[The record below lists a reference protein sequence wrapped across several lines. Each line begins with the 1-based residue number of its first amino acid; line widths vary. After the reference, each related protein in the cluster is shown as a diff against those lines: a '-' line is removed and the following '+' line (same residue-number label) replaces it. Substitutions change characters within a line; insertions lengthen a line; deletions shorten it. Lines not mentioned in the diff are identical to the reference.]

1 MTTSPRTANAR
12 PGDYVHATYIGR
24 LNFDWTQ
31 ISHRTCA
38 WDLPCDSPIETL
50 QDVLEAICSAA
61 DSDALLHALLELQ
74 HAGEEDAGRV
84 LLQTMLGSVHRLTAT
99 ARGRGLVDGEA
110 DAITAM
116 WDAIASYPLHRSSK
130 VAANLALEALSSLQK
145 ALSSDL
151 PASDGLE
158 DLAHWEQACG
168 RLSGSQGP
176 SASEEA
182 AEALLWALDHEVLTR
197 DEVALLTSIYITG
210 EASASSAELGA
221 ARGLSAA
228 ALRQRQHRAV
238 RKLAD
243 AVRAEYATG
252 ALAA

>member
-1 MTTSPRTANAR
+1 MTSSPRTANAR

-24 LNFDWTQ
+24 LNHDWTR
-31 ISHRTCA
+31 ISDRSCV
-38 WDLPCDSPIETL
+38 WQLPCDSPVETL
-50 QDVLEAICSAA
+50 QDVLESICSAA
-61 DSDALLHALLELQ
+61 NSDALLHALLTL
-74 HAGEEDAGRV
+74 HRAGDEDAGRV

-116 WDAIASYPLHRSSK
+116 WDAIATYPMHRTTK
-130 VAANLALEALSSLQK
+130 VAANLALEALASLQK
-145 ALSSDL
+145 ALSNDL

-182 AEALLWALDHEVLTR
+182 AEALLWALDHDVLTR
-197 DEVALLTSIYITG
+197 DEVALLTSIYITS
-210 EASASSAELGA
+210 EAATSTDMAVEH
-221 ARGLSAA
+221 GLSAP

-238 RKLAD
+238 RKLAN
-243 AVRAEYATG
+243 AVRAEHAPG
-252 ALAA
+252 AAAA